1 MSTQLSFVYRT
12 VKKKGKKRRKT
23 HVEDNKCD
31 PFSSMADGDYGISL
45 CRFINARFYQHCD
58 LSEQCEVLDRQ
69 SLAAGF

>member
-1 MSTQLSFVYRT
+1 MSTQLSFVYKT

-31 PFSSMADGDYGISL
+31 PFSSMADRDYGISL